1 MHTDMSDLFEIT
13 KYLGDMD
20 NEQLINLGGALGLRY
35 TTLGRMKTLPNEM
48 VAAWLRREEG
58 VLKRSGEPTY
68 ERLAEALEEMDQT
81 GLAKDI
87 REQKYAKHT

>member
-1 MHTDMSDLFEIT
+1 MDDLYEVT

-35 TTLGRMKTLPNEM
+35 TTLGRMKSLPNDM

-58 VLKRSGEPTY
+58 VLKRSGEPNY
-68 ERLAEALEEMDQT
+68 EKLAEALDEMEQN
-81 GLAKDI
+81 GLAKDV
-87 REQKYAKHT
+87 REQKYAKRSH

>member
-1 MHTDMSDLFEIT
+1 MSDLFEIS

-20 NEQLINLGGALGLRY
+20 NELLIDLGCALGLRY
-35 TTLGRMKTLPNEM
+35 STLGRMKTLPNEM

-58 VLKRSGEPTY
+58 VLRRSGEPTY
-68 ERLAEALEEMDQT
+68 ERLAEALEEMDQN

-87 REQKYAKHT
+87 REQKYAKHTL

>member
-1 MHTDMSDLFEIT
+1 MHTDMSDLIEIT

-35 TTLGRMKTLPNEM
+35 TTLSRMKTLPNEM

-68 ERLAEALEEMDQT
+68 ERLAEALEDMDQT

>member
-1 MHTDMSDLFEIT
+1 
-13 KYLGDMD
+13 MD

-68 ERLAEALEEMDQT
+68 ERLAEALEDMDQN
-81 GLAKDI
+81 GLATDI